1 MSDIKKD
8 LIKIAYENPE
18 LRDQLLPLIQKMG
31 TGSDTGPQE
40 LNPQDLAEINALGAE
55 LDSLLQGAGGQLP
68 AVDVSIAKPARNK
81 SAAVIG
87 PVTEVEIQKMYN
99 DMKELNKVLDI
110 TKNIEAR
117 KKVEAQIKA
126 LKEHMKDYTRKYI
139 TNAARYGDHALKG
152 FLWAMASY
160 LGAGA
165 ATVLAIILGVAPEMH
180 ITDIG
185 KIMFMASGL
194 GALIGTTKGEAIEAT
209 FLITLEKLK
218 AKIKAKAKY

>member
-68 AVDVSIAKPARNK
+68 AVEVNPEHDLNK

-87 PVTEVEIQKMYN
+87 PVTEAEIQKMYN

-218 AKIKAKAKY
+218 AKIKAKAKS